1 MFLVVD
7 GLWNSNGPNELYSF
21 EPNCVQIDPNFQRR
35 ERDLYRLRNIF
46 RINILSNSA
55 KRTLEMHGCKES
67 MLIMKN
73 NLRRILK
80 ER

>member
-1 MFLVVD
+1 MSLTKNAKSRVKCGF
-7 GLWNSNGPNELYSF
+7 Y
-21 EPNCVQIDPNFQRR
+21 IYQRR